1 MPQKFCRKK
10 VGLKRSATNEN
21 IRDLFKHFK
30 AHKLLRNTDKREHVK
45 NQTARW
51 LSMDVLPLTT
61 VELKCY
67 FHSIESIDS
76 TMKSFSNVTM
86 KDTIRS
92 LEDNICDAIV
102 QRATGF

>member
-1 MPQKFCRKK
+1 
-10 VGLKRSATNEN
+10 
-21 IRDLFKHFK
+21 
-30 AHKLLRNTDKREHVK
+30 
-45 NQTARW
+45 
-51 LSMDVLPLTT
+51 MDVLPLTT